1 LLLDDFPPRVDH
13 SLVAMSVKFSLATAI
28 VTASIV
34 LVAATFGHCST
45 IPLAKSDINV
55 YNLQPQYSNVK
66 LLDLKV

>member
-1 LLLDDFPPRVDH
+1 
-13 SLVAMSVKFSLATAI
+13 MSVKFSLATAI